1 MLVINVMAIV
11 MDIVLGS
18 ICFDCDR
25 RYGDGDGHYY
35 KIEALMRVTDVM
47 AMVKEV
53 MDIVI
58 GAKL

>member
-1 MLVINVMAIV
+1 MI
-11 MDIVLGS
+11 D
-18 ICFDCDR
+18 

-53 MDIVI
+53 MDIVF